1 MVIFVTN
8 LTTCADH
15 GYDTNFI
22 VTDNQVPRAVN
33 NFRSHPSII
42 MIKNKKKKKNDQS
55 HSSGPVIFDDVL
67 ERGADRCVSGGMFP
81 SDLEL
86 QSWTGYLGQALG
98 FMSNSAMRWTPW
110 PCILSLKSFDNTWSK
125 SYIPCLLL
133 IKMLRFTCGEK
144 KIFSNI
150 KKVSKYCDY
159 DCSWC
164 NPSLQIKVTKVQR

>member
-33 NFRSHPSII
+33 NFSSHPSII
-42 MIKNKKKKKNDQS
+42 TIKNKKKKKNDQS
-55 HSSGPVIFDDVL
+55 HSSGPVTFGGVL
-67 ERGADRCVSGGMFP
+67 EGGADRCVSGGMFR
-81 SDLEL
+81 SGLEL
-86 QSWTGYLGQALG
+86 HSWTGYLGLALG
-98 FMSNSAMRWTPW
+98 FMSNGAMWWTPW

-144 KIFSNI
+144 KICQTSKMSQNI
-150 KKVSKYCDY
+150 MTMIVVD
-159 DCSWC
+159 
-164 NPSLQIKVTKVQR
+164 VTLVYK

>member
-1 MVIFVTN
+1 M
-8 LTTCADH
+8 TTCADH

-42 MIKNKKKKKNDQS
+42 MIKNKKKKWPKPFFW
-55 HSSGPVIFDDVL
+55 SSNFWRCIGKGCRSVCVGRYVPVGSGV
-67 ERGADRCVSGGMFP
+67 AVVDRVFGTS
-81 SDLEL
+81 S
-86 QSWTGYLGQALG
+86 G

-144 KIFSNI
+144 KICQTSKMSQNI
-150 KKVSKYCDY
+150 MTMIVVD
-159 DCSWC
+159 
-164 NPSLQIKVTKVQR
+164 VTLVYK